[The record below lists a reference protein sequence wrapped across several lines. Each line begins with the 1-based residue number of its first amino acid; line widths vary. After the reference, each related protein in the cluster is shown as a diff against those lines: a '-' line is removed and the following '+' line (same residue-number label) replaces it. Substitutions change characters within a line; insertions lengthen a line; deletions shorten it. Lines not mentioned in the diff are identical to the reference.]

1 MLMLEAAISRS
12 PMLLVTRP
20 STVLDRAGPAA
31 RDWLP
36 VLGAIPDRPAQAVGD
51 SGIGA
56 PDDAD
61 GTDQLDVLGIVL
73 DEAVSH
79 RVQQPGVV

>member
-12 PMLLVTRP
+12 PMLLVTP
-20 STVLDRAGPAA
+20 PLDRAGPAA

-36 VLGAIPDRPAQAVGD
+36 VLGAIPDRPAQAMGD